1 MQDEFSHAIL
11 AALEI
16 FFRSLFKIS
25 ALRYGRKQSKSDPEY
40 LDHYSHYFFGLM
52 TLSSGSYFA
61 PIHALILKGD
71 RPVDQGRFAG
81 LGWGHRPNFGLG

>member
-16 FFRSLFKIS
+16 FSDHFSKFRP
-25 ALRYGRKQSKSDPEY
+25 YGRKQSKSDPEY

-61 PIHALILKGD
+61 PINALILKGD

-81 LGWGHRPNFGLG
+81 LGWGHRPNFGFG